1 MRLGLKK
8 LPKNGQIV
16 YVPSFKADEKYTAHR
31 WAWDTNEDLPILLER
46 GVVFATKEAA
56 IYATDFCTR
65 YARNNRRN
73 AIDPD
78 DLVSQMGIA
87 FIPCFNKR
95 YGSDIFGIQDSA
107 KYSGV
112 SDEAEGLAREG
123 LLFPSFKDA
132 RIARNDMLAELRK
145 RIIRHDTKPYLEA
158 DHLILKEGTRV
169 FTRSGKSFKYD
180 STNPEHRYLLDTEQ
194 LYPTA
199 KRARKAAKYLASHL
213 IRF

>member
-8 LPKNGQIV
+8 LPKNGQTV
-16 YVPSFKADEKYTAHR
+16 YVPSFTSEKKYAVHQWT
-31 WAWDTNEDLPILLER
+31 WDTDGDLPILLER

-73 AIDPD
+73 TFYRD

-112 SDEAEGLAREG
+112 SDTAENLAEKG

-145 RIIRHDTKPYLEA
+145 QIIRHDTKPYLEA
-158 DHLILKEGTRV
+158 DHLILENGTRV

-199 KRARKAAKYLASHL
+199 KRARKAAKYFASHL